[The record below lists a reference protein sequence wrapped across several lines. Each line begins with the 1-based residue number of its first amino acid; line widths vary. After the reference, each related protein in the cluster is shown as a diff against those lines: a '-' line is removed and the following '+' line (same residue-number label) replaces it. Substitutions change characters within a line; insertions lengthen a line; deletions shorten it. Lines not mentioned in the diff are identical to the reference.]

1 VCVFDH
7 CQLGRIGL
15 LCLVQVNSTS
25 GQLELR
31 EGDYLMKTKGEA
43 FAGLSVALVTPF
55 SGGDVDYGKFREQ
68 IEFQIAAGTDCLV
81 PVGTTGESPTLSHEE
96 QDRVIAFVVET
107 VAGRAKVMPGT
118 GSNSTA
124 EALRLTK
131 FAEKAGADAALQVAP
146 YYNKPTQQGFYEHF
160 KRLAEETGLPQC
172 IYNIPGRTA
181 KNIEPETIIRL
192 AELENIALVKEATG
206 SLDQASQIIT
216 STNLT
221 VLSGDDS
228 LTLPLMAIGGRGV
241 ISVVG
246 NIVPMEMRSLIAAMN
261 KGDLAEAQRWHRK
274 LFPLCRDMLG
284 LATNP
289 IPIKAAM
296 KLLGRDPGEL
306 RLPMTPLED
315 AGMTRLKKSLSDYG
329 LL

>member
-1 VCVFDH
+1 
-7 CQLGRIGL
+7 
-15 LCLVQVNSTS
+15 
-25 GQLELR
+25 
-31 EGDYLMKTKGEA
+31 MKTKGEA
-43 FAGLSVALVTPF
+43 FAGLSVAMVTPF
-55 SGGDVDYGKFREQ
+55 SRGEVDYDIFRQQ
-68 IEFQIAAGTDCLV
+68 IEFQIAAGTNCLV

-96 QDRVIAFVVET
+96 QDRVVAFVVET
-107 VAGRAKVMPGT
+107 VAGRVKVMPGT

-160 KRLAEETGLPQC
+160 QRLAEETGLPQC
-172 IYNIPGRTA
+172 IYNIPGRTG
-181 KNIEPETIIRL
+181 KNVEPETIIRL
-192 AELENIALVKEATG
+192 AELENIAMVKEATG

-246 NIVPMEMRSLIAAMN
+246 NIVPKDMLALVAAMQQ
-261 KGDLAEAQRWHRK
+261 GSLADAQRWHGK
-274 LFPLCRDMLG
+274 LFSLCRDMLG

-296 KLLGRDPGEL
+296 KMLGRDPGEL
-306 RLPMTPLED
+306 RLPMTLLEE
-315 AGMTRLKKSLSDYG
+315 AGMTRLKKTLADYG